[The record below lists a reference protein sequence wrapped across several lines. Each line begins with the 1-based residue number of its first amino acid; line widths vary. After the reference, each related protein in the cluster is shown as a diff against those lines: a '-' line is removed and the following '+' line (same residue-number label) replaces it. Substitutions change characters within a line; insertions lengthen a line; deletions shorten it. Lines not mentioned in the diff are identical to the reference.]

1 MSRSRTVGL
10 FCALAVVWGTTFAG
24 IEVGLDSFPPI
35 LYAAYRYELA
45 GLLLLGFVAA
55 DGERWV
61 PERADLQGIGIRA
74 LLMFAAFHA
83 LLFVGQGYTTS
94 AVAAIVVGMNPILT
108 AGFAGFLLPGE
119 RLSLVGLSGLVTG
132 FAGVVV
138 LANPDPQDLASG
150 GGFGEALI
158 LVGIGVFALGSVLS
172 QRTSIALRPEA
183 TTAWSMF
190 TGGVAAHLLSLSV
203 GESAAAIEWTAEGIT
218 ALLWIALVP
227 GAIGFALYFALLDR
241 IGSVRVNLVNYVV
254 PIVAAMVGWA
264 LLDES
269 FGLTTAAGFLLIFAG
284 FVLVQRRA
292 LREVVPGVVAAS
304 W

>member
-1 MSRSRTVGL
+1 
-10 FCALAVVWGTTFAG
+10 
-24 IEVGLDSFPPI
+24 
-35 LYAAYRYELA
+35 
-45 GLLLLGFVAA
+45 LLGFVAA

-203 GESAAAIEWTAEGIT
+203 GESAAAIAWTAEGIT
-218 ALLWIALVP
+218 ALLWIALGP
-227 GAIGFALYFALLDR
+227 GAIGFALLDR

-269 FGLTTAAGFLLIFAG
+269 FGLTTAAGFLLISAE